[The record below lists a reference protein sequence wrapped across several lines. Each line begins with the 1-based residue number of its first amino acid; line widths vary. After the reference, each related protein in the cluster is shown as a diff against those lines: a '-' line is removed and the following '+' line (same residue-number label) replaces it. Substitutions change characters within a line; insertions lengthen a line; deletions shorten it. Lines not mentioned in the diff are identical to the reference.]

1 MCVLVAEQ
9 PAKKRRFRT
18 TFSAEQ
24 LKCLEEIFAL
34 THYPDIN
41 TRDKLSHKTGL
52 SEERVQV
59 RKEDTNNDNRT
70 NLQEAFSESRHLC
83 VRDIAGGMWSIL
95 DKRSK
100 LDWKIG

>member
-1 MCVLVAEQ
+1 LCAGKDTPVT
-9 PAKKRRFRT
+9 KKRRFRT

-24 LKCLEEIFAL
+24 LKCLEEVFTI

-59 RKEDTNNDNRT
+59 R
-70 NLQEAFSESRHLC
+70 
-83 VRDIAGGMWSIL
+83 G
-95 DKRSK
+95 
-100 LDWKIG
+100 